1 MLNRFVHLQRVC
13 YSAISDV
20 IGRNLTEIDT
30 VVSTE
35 DISEISGQ

>member
-1 MLNRFVHLQRVC
+1 MLNRFVHLQSVC